1 MGCGLSFYPMA
12 EKSWEAKVYGRKD
25 NSMNPTQDE
34 KWIKLRS
41 QIFERDHF
49 RCQVRNCRTPT
60 EILTTHHIKP
70 RNRGGRDTKHNLITL
85 CARHHDI
92 IELDSEIYSTP
103 KLISEYDDNPLQVH
117 TPIPTRLCRSPDCEE
132 SKQGL
137 VCWHMVVYGG
147 ISNQY
152 IGQPIKEHRV
162 SYTAKAP
169 QGPPRKENED
179 E

>member
-12 EKSWEAKVYGRKD
+12 DKSWAAKVYGRKD
-25 NSMNPTQDE
+25 DSMSSTQNE
-34 KWIKLRS
+34 KWAKLRS
-41 QIFERDHF
+41 QIFERDHL
-49 RCQVRNCRTPT
+49 RCQVRNCKTPT
-60 EILTTHHIKP
+60 ELLTTHHIKP
-70 RNRGGRDTKHNLITL
+70 RNRGGRDTKLNLITV
-85 CARHHDI
+85 CTRHHDI
-92 IELDSEIYSTP
+92 IEPDSKTYSTP
-103 KLISEYDDNPLQVH
+103 RLINEYDDNPLQVY

-152 IGQPIKEHRV
+152 MGQPIKEHRV
-162 SYTAKAP
+162 SYATKAS
-169 QGPPRKENED
+169 QRSLGKENED